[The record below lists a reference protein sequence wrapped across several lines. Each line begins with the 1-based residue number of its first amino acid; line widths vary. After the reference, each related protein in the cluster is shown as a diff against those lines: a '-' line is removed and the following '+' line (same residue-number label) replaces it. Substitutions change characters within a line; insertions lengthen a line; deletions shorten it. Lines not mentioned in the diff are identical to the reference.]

1 MPVNKSGQFYRDYD
15 IDLSKEQKSKAPVK
29 TVPTPT
35 VKGNVVKDRGDLMG
49 VGSGRGTGLSK
60 ESPIRVQGNL
70 IKSGRGDTSKTDE
83 DADDRGKAKY

>member
-1 MPVNKSGQFYRDYD
+1 MSDL
-15 IDLSKEQKSKAPVK
+15 DLSKEPISKAPVK

-60 ESPIRVQGNL
+60 ESPIRVPGNL
-70 IKSGRGDTSKTDE
+70 IKSGRRDQGQEHD
-83 DADDRGKAKY
+83 DAD